1 MVGFV
6 PSNYVRKES
15 FVDKAK
21 GTIKGFGNKSKSKS
35 KLPETNQVWLFKLF
49 YIEICY
55 WLAFK

>member
-55 WLAFK
+55 